1 MRSLLYQD
9 FGELR
14 ETIDS
19 AFTKLEQLEE
29 EGRRQGRNTRWS
41 GLCSVQSELQ
51 TLKSAVCNLQTA
63 VCGVQCAV
71 LSVHCAV

>member
-41 GLCSVQSELQ
+41 GLCSVQC
-51 TLKSAVCNLQTA
+51 AVCS
-63 VCGVQCAV
+63 VQCLFCSVKFAV
-71 LSVHCAV
+71 